1 MTTSTDK
8 HHERLPDYAPLL
20 QAFHA
25 EFATELRSMVAK
37 LPLSPGQHVLEVA
50 TGDGQFAV
58 WLSERVGPQGSVTA
72 VDISQ
77 AWLREAHKHVE
88 AADQEVQLELADAT
102 RLPYPAESFD
112 FVWCAQSLYS
122 LPRIHDCLA
131 EMRRV
136 LRPGGHLAIMEND
149 SLHHI
154 LLPWPV
160 DLEIQVLAAE
170 LKAFQ
175 RSASQPA
182 KFYAGRWL
190 SRLLRKTG
198 FKRPQERSFAYT
210 RQQPLNAE
218 AQQYFT
224 CYLQSLRARVEPF
237 LSPRALRRFDRLL
250 DQNDRRSFWQ
260 QPDFVAVC
268 VDRVVWAKK

>member
-1 MTTSTDK
+1 MI
-8 HHERLPDYAPLL
+8 A
-20 QAFHA
+20 Q
-25 EFATELRSMVAK
+25 
-37 LPLSPGQHVLEVA
+37 LPLSRGQDVLEVA

-58 WLSERVGPQGSVTA
+58 WLSEKVGPQGNVIA
-72 VDISQ
+72 VDISD
-77 AWLREAHKHVE
+77 AWLREAQQQVD
-88 AADQEVQLELADAT
+88 AAEQAVQLERADAT
-102 RLPYPAESFD
+102 RLPYPDQSFD

-136 LRPGGHLAIMEND
+136 LKPGGHVAIMEND
-149 SLHHI
+149 SLHHV

-170 LKAFQ
+170 LKALQ
-175 RSASQPA
+175 RSAKQPA

-198 FKRPQERSFAYT
+198 LKRPQERSFAYT
-210 RQQPLNAE
+210 RQQPLTSD

-224 CYLQSLRARVEPF
+224 CYLQSLRRRVEPL

-250 DQNDRRSFWQ
+250 DLNDRRCFWK

-268 VDRVVWAKK
+268 IDRVVWAER

>member
-1 MTTSTDK
+1 M
-8 HHERLPDYAPLL
+8 
-20 QAFHA
+20 
-25 EFATELRSMVAK
+25 
-37 LPLSPGQHVLEVA
+37 EVA

-58 WLSERVGPQGSVTA
+58 WLSERVGSTGSVAA
-72 VDISQ
+72 VDISE
-77 AWLREAHKHVE
+77 AWLREAEKNV
-88 AADQEVQLELADAT
+88 AAAEHDVQLAQADAT
-102 RLPYPAESFD
+102 RLPYSDESFD

-122 LPRIHDCLA
+122 LPRIQDCLA

-136 LRPGGHLAIMEND
+136 LKPGGHLAIMEND
-149 SLHHI
+149 SLHHV

-170 LKAFQ
+170 LRAFQ

-190 SRLLRKTG
+190 SRLLRKVG
-198 FKRPQERSFAYT
+198 LKRPQERSFAYT
-210 RQQPLNAE
+210 RQQPLTEA

-224 CYLQSLRARVEPF
+224 SYLESLRRRAEPF
-237 LSPRALRRFDRLL
+237 LPARALRRFDRLL
-250 DQNDRRSFWQ
+250 DPSDRRCFWK

-268 VDRVVWAKK
+268 VDRVVWARR

>member
-1 MTTSTDK
+1 MTSSAD
-8 HHERLPDYAPLL
+8 RLPDYAPLL
-20 QAFHA
+20 KAFHA
-25 EFATELRSMVAK
+25 EFATELQSMIAR
-37 LPLSPGQHVLEVA
+37 LPLSPGQNILEVA

-58 WLSERVGPQGSVTA
+58 WLSERVGPTGSVTA
-72 VDISQ
+72 VDIST
-77 AWLREAHKHVE
+77 AWLREAQNQVE
-88 AADQEVQLELADAT
+88 VANQEVQLELADAT
-102 RLPYPAESFD
+102 RLPYPDQSFD

-122 LPRIHDCLA
+122 LPRIHECLA

-136 LRPGGHLAIMEND
+136 LRPGGRLAIMEND

-190 SRLLRKTG
+190 SRLLRRTG
-198 FKRPQERSFAYT
+198 LKRPQERSFAYT
-210 RQQPLNAE
+210 RQQPLTNA

-224 CYLQSLRARVEPF
+224 CYLQSVRQRVEPF
-237 LSPRALRRFDRLL
+237 LSARALRRFDRLL
-250 DQNDRRSFWQ
+250 DENDRRCFWR

-268 VDRVVWAKK
+268 IDRVVWATR